1 MSFFL
6 AGASLAM
13 GAVGMIGGGQT
24 AAAGARASIAQTKG
38 QLAVMKANQHN
49 ENAKAGFANFMTAF
63 NNNRQLKQFGKATE
77 ALNSNVARSKDAGTA
92 NKLENSLRQAE
103 QRGALAASA
112 GFGGSAG
119 ASLDA
124 IDSSMRLRDA
134 RVNQNIKDGEAQ
146 LNYMAAQQHLGLI
159 DNGLMGLDMTVNS
172 GGVEASVVTPAV
184 TGGTNYASAI
194 ANSGMIDSLGKIMS
208 SWPGTG
214 STPSSKLTGG
224 GLGLKPYSVPQ
235 GLRTPSA
242 STSFFNL
249 GNTASVN
256 YSLY

>member
-1 MSFFL
+1 MSFFI
-6 AGASLAM
+6 AGAGLAM
-13 GAVGMIGGGQT
+13 STVGMIGGAQT
-24 AAAGARASIAQTKG
+24 AAAGARASIAQSKA
-38 QLAVMKANQHN
+38 QLEVMKANQHN
-49 ENAKAGFANFMTAF
+49 DNAKAGFANFMTAF
-63 NNNRQLKQFGKATE
+63 NNNRQLEQFGKATE
-77 ALNSNVARSKDAGTA
+77 ALNSNVARSKDTGTA
-92 NKLENSLRQAE
+92 NKLENALRQAE

-184 TGGTNYASAI
+184 TGGTNYASAF
-194 ANSGMIDSLGKIMS
+194 ANSGMMESLGKIAS
-208 SWPGTG
+208 SWPGSS
-214 STPSSKLTGG
+214 STPSSNLTGG
-224 GLGLKPYSVPQ
+224 GLGFKPYSAPQ
-235 GLRTPSA
+235 GLRMPSA

>member
-13 GAVGMIGGGQT
+13 GVVGMAGGAQT
-24 AAAGARASIAQTKG
+24 AAAGARASIAQSKA
-38 QLAVMKANQHN
+38 QLEVMKANQHN
-49 ENAKAGFANFMTAF
+49 DNAKAGFANFMTAF

-77 ALNSNVARSKDAGTA
+77 ALNSNVARSKDTGTA
-92 NKLENSLRQAE
+92 NKLENALRQAE

-172 GGVEASVVTPAV
+172 GGVEASVVTQAV
-184 TGGTNYASAI
+184 TGGTNYASAF
-194 ANSGMIDSLGKIMS
+194 ANSGMMDSLGKIAA
-208 SWPGTG
+208 SWPGSS
-214 STPSSKLTGG
+214 STPPSNLTGG
-224 GLGLKPYSVPQ
+224 GLGFKPYSAPQ
-235 GLRTPSA
+235 GLRMPSA

>member
-6 AGASLAM
+6 AGAGLAM
-13 GAVGMIGGGQT
+13 SAVGMIGGGQT
-24 AAAGARASIAQTKG
+24 AAAGARAGIAQSKA
-38 QLAVMKANQHN
+38 QLATMKANQHN

-63 NNNRQLKQFGKATE
+63 NNNRQLKQFGKATA
-77 ALNSNVARSKDAGTA
+77 ALNSNVARAKDMNTA

-103 QRGALAASA
+103 QRGAVAASA

-124 IDSSMRLRDA
+124 IESSMRLRDA

-146 LNYMAAQQHLGLI
+146 LNYVAAQQHLGLI
-159 DNGLMGLDMTVNS
+159 DNGLTGLDMTVNS
-172 GGVEASVVTPAV
+172 GGVDASVAVPAV
-184 TGGTNYASAI
+184 TGGTNYAAAI
-194 ANSGMIDSLGKIMS
+194 GNSSIIENLGKLAS
-208 SWPGTG
+208 SWPGG
-214 STPSSKLTGG
+214 GATPSSNLTGG
-224 GLGLKPYSVPQ
+224 GLGLRPGAGGY

-242 STSFFNL
+242 STAFFNL

>member
-1 MSFFL
+1 MTFWL
-6 AGASLAM
+6 AGASL
-13 GAVGMIGGGQT
+13 GLGVLGMAGSAQT
-24 AAAGARASIAQTKG
+24 AAAGSRASIAQTKA
-38 QLAVMKANQHN
+38 QLEVMKANQHN

-77 ALNSNVARSKDAGTA
+77 ALNSNVARSKDMGTA

-103 QRGALAASA
+103 QRGALAASV

-124 IDSSMRLRDA
+124 IESSMRLRDA

-172 GGVEASVVTPAV
+172 GGVEASVMTPAV
-184 TGGTNYASAI
+184 TGGTNYAAAI
-194 ANSGMIDSLGKIMS
+194 ANSGIIDSVGKIMS
-208 SWPGTG
+208 SWPSSA
-214 STPSSKLTGG
+214 STPPSYLTGG
-224 GLGLKPYSVPQ
+224 GLGLKPYSAPP
-235 GLRTPSA
+235 GLRMPSA
-242 STSFFNL
+242 SRSFFNL

>member
-1 MSFFL
+1 MTFWI
-6 AGASLAM
+6 AGAGLAM
-13 GAVGMIGGGQT
+13 STVGMIGGSQT
-24 AAAGARASIAQTKG
+24 AAAGARAGIAQSKA
-38 QLAVMKANQHN
+38 QLATMKANQHN

-77 ALNSNVARSKDAGTA
+77 ALNSNVARSKDTNTA

-103 QRGALAASA
+103 QRGAMAASA

-119 ASLDA
+119 ASHDA
-124 IDSSMRLRDA
+124 IESSMRLRDA

-146 LNYMAAQQHLGLI
+146 LNYVAAQQHLGLI
-159 DNGLMGLDMTVNS
+159 DNGLMGLDMTVNG
-172 GGVEASVVTPAV
+172 GGVEASVVVPAV
-184 TGGTNYASAI
+184 TGGTNYAAAI
-194 ANSGMIDSLGKIMS
+194 GNSGIIENAAKLAS
-208 SWPGTG
+208 SWPGG
-214 STPSSKLTGG
+214 GATPSSNLTGG
-224 GLGLKPYSVPQ
+224 GLGLRPGAGGY
-235 GLRTPSA
+235 GLYTPSA

>member
-1 MSFFL
+1 MYMAL
-6 AGASLAM
+6 AGLGLSAL
-13 GAVGMIGGGQT
+13 GMFGGGQT
-24 AAAGARASIAQTKG
+24 AKAQARAAAAQAKA
-38 QLAVMKANQHN
+38 QLEISKANQHN

-92 NKLENSLRQAE
+92 NKLENALRQAE
-103 QRGALAASA
+103 QQGALVAQA

-124 IDSSMRLRDA
+124 IEGSMRLRDA

-172 GGVEASVVTPAV
+172 GGVEASVVVPAV
-184 TGGTNYASAI
+184 TGGTNYAAAIGNSSMLENVAKIASA
-194 ANSGMIDSLGKIMS
+194 
-208 SWPGTG
+208 WPGG
-214 STPSSKLTGG
+214 GPTPSSNLTGG
-224 GLGLKPYSVPQ
+224 GLGFKPYSAPQ
-235 GLRTPSA
+235 GLKMPSA

-249 GNTASVN
+249 GNTSSVN

>member
-6 AGASLAM
+6 AGAGLTMSV
-13 GAVGMIGGGQT
+13 VGMVGGSQT
-24 AAAGARASIAQTKG
+24 AAAGARAGIAQSKA
-38 QLAVMKANQHN
+38 QLATMKANQHN

-63 NNNRQLKQFGKATE
+63 NNNRQLEQFGKATE
-77 ALNSNVARSKDAGTA
+77 ALNSNVARSKDTNTA

-103 QRGALAASA
+103 QRGAMAASA

-172 GGVEASVVTPAV
+172 GGVEASVAVPAV
-184 TGGTNYASAI
+184 TGGTNYAAAI
-194 ANSGMIDSLGKIMS
+194 GNSGIIENLGKITS
-208 SWPGTG
+208 SWPG
-214 STPSSKLTGG
+214 SSNTPSSNLTGG
-224 GLGLKPYSVPQ
+224 GLGFKPYSAPQ
-235 GLRTPSA
+235 GLSMPSA

>member
-6 AGASLAM
+6 AGAGLTMSV
-13 GAVGMIGGGQT
+13 VGMVGGSQT
-24 AAAGARASIAQTKG
+24 AAAGARAGIAQSKA
-38 QLAVMKANQHN
+38 QLATMKANQHN

-63 NNNRQLKQFGKATE
+63 NNNRQLEQFGKATE
-77 ALNSNVARSKDAGTA
+77 ALNSNVARSKDTNTA

-103 QRGALAASA
+103 QRGAIAASA

-124 IDSSMRLRDA
+124 IESSMRLRDA

-172 GGVEASVVTPAV
+172 GGVEASVAVPAV
-184 TGGTNYASAI
+184 TGGTNYAAAI
-194 ANSGMIDSLGKIMS
+194 GNSGIIENLGKMAT
-208 SWPGTG
+208 SWPG
-214 STPSSKLTGG
+214 SSNTPSSNLTGG
-224 GLGLKPYSVPQ
+224 GLGLKPYSAPQ
-235 GLRTPSA
+235 GLSMPSA